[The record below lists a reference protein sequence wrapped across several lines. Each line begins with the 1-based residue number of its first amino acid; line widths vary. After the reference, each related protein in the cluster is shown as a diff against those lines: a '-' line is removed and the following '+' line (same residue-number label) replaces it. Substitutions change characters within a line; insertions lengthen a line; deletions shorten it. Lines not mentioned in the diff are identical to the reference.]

1 MWWSVRF
8 VDVFDARMESDPAGA
23 VAQLV
28 TSVVDALRV
37 MFVTYVEVTVVLDR
51 SVLPTINGQS
61 IDLHIDLLLTSLHSY
76 DFFQDCTDNN
86 RGS

>member
-1 MWWSVRF
+1 
-8 VDVFDARMESDPAGA
+8 MESDPAGA

-86 RGS
+86 

>member
-1 MWWSVRF
+1 
-8 VDVFDARMESDPAGA
+8 MESDPAGA

-51 SVLPTINGQS
+51 SVL
-61 IDLHIDLLLTSLHSY
+61 LELTVGPLNQ
-76 DFFQDCTDNN
+76 FFQPFLYFADNF
-86 RGS
+86 RFLF